1 IEEVKQQGYFSD
13 DSALIISQNAH
24 LIMPYHKRID
34 LAREKKKGKN
44 KIGTT
49 GRGIGPA
56 YEDKVVRNGI
66 RMVDL
71 FNDEVFKSKLETNL
85 QEKNFYLQQYLN
97 DEPFSVDE
105 ILQQF
110 KVLRERIR
118 KYVGNVPLY
127 LDDAL
132 KNNKKV
138 LFEGAQGTMLDV
150 DHGTYPFVTS
160 SNTAA
165 AQASIGTGIG
175 PKHLDA
181 IVGISKAYT
190 TRVGEGPFP
199 TELKDDMGEHL
210 RDKGGEYGATT
221 GRPRRCGW
229 CDLVTVNHAIRTNS
243 ITHITLT
250 KMDVLSGLETIKVCN
265 QYTYQGKPVPG
276 FPSDFTVLEKCEPVY
291 EEVPGWQEDISNIT
305 KFEDL
310 PEAAQSYIRYIEE
323 KTGVPVI
330 SVSVGTR
337 RNEIISLKDPFS
349 A

>member
-1 IEEVKQQGYFSD
+1 MPNVVIVGTQWGDEGKGKIVDILTNQADVVVRFQGGPNAGHTVVVGDKQTILHQVPSGILHEGKQCIVGNGVVIDIETMINEIEEVKQQGYFND

-71 FNDEVFKSKLETNL
+71 FNDKVFKSKLETNL
-85 QEKNFYLQQYLN
+85 QEKNFYLQQYLE

-138 LFEGAQGTMLDV
+138 LFEGAQGT
-150 DHGTYPFVTS
+150 
-160 SNTAA
+160 
-165 AQASIGTGIG
+165 
-175 PKHLDA
+175 
-181 IVGISKAYT
+181 
-190 TRVGEGPFP
+190 
-199 TELKDDMGEHL
+199 
-210 RDKGGEYGATT
+210 
-221 GRPRRCGW
+221 
-229 CDLVTVNHAIRTNS
+229 
-243 ITHITLT
+243 
-250 KMDVLSGLETIKVCN
+250 
-265 QYTYQGKPVPG
+265 
-276 FPSDFTVLEKCEPVY
+276 
-291 EEVPGWQEDISNIT
+291 
-305 KFEDL
+305 
-310 PEAAQSYIRYIEE
+310 
-323 KTGVPVI
+323 
-330 SVSVGTR
+330 
-337 RNEIISLKDPFS
+337 
-349 A
+349 